1 MESDKLVNYY
11 LIPGMGA
18 DHRLFTH
25 FDLKYGQMHYLN
37 WIHHGKSKNL
47 MEYAHLMAE
56 RIKTENNVLVGSS
69 MGGMVA
75 VEMSKIVNPLATVL
89 VSAPVG
95 RHEFPQILKTFDA
108 IRLHKALT
116 PKQIPLISG
125 LADLF
130 MGFKTPE
137 QRALFYDMLKGN
149 GTDFLHFSVGA
160 VLGWKNTEPPAGRF
174 IQILG
179 SQDKLFKASKIN
191 GHHVIEGSGHF
202 TAFEKAREVCDIINE
217 YIREKILPEFETN
230 P

>member
-1 MESDKLVNYY
+1 MESDKPVNYY

-25 FDLKYGQMHYLN
+25 FELKYGQVHYLN
-37 WIHHGKSKNL
+37 WIHHGRSKNL
-47 MEYAHLMAE
+47 LEYAHLMAD
-56 RIKTENNVLVGSS
+56 RIETENNVLVGSS

-75 VEMSKIVNPLATVL
+75 VEMSKIVNPLATIL

-95 RHEFPQILKTFDA
+95 RHEFPQILKTFNA

-116 PKQIPLISG
+116 PKQIQLISG

-149 GTDFLHFSVGA
+149 GPDFLHFSIGA

-174 IQILG
+174 IQIIG
-179 SQDKLFKASKIN
+179 SEDKLFKVPKIKDA
-191 GHHVIEGSGHF
+191 HIIHGSGHF
-202 TAFEKAREVCDIINE
+202 TAFEKAREVCDIINLYVE
-217 YIREKILPEFETN
+217 EKILPLIET
-230 P
+230 